1 MEIDLCQKEYE
12 EYISA
17 MKELVAATENARQY
31 GSFVP
36 FEAGQESS
44 LLTENGRK
52 AFQRLY
58 KANEIYAEKYM
69 EWLVRRRVA
78 RGMINIR

>member
-17 MKELVAATENARQY
+17 MKELVDATENARQY

-36 FEAGQESS
+36 FEAGQKSS
-44 LLTENGRK
+44 ILTENGRK

-58 KANEIYAEKYM
+58 KANELYAEKYM

-78 RGMINIR
+78 RGMINFR